1 MSKKQYNTINDF
13 LEDVSFK
20 NWALQNNGTDINFW
34 EFWIANNPEKNELV
48 NKAKDLVLGVSF
60 NKDLVSKE
68 KVAFEWKKL
77 EAKIQEKTKVSK
89 VSKVPKAPK
98 SKVIFFRKFSAAAS
112 ILLLFSLG
120 FYFLN
125 SNSKVTHKTNYGE
138 ILNIKLQD
146 GSDVTLNSN
155 SSLSY
160 YKNESRRVWLSGEA
174 FFQVDKKVVTQAK
187 FWVITKDLSVEVYG
201 TSFNVSTKQEKTAV
215 FLEEGNIWLKL
226 KNGTDKKMIPGNYIS
241 YSAEENKILEDKNI
255 FNPIIKTSWKDGSL
269 LFENL
274 SLEKAMEKI
283 EESYGY
289 SIVFKDDN
297 SKDILITGAV
307 PITNID
313 ICIKAIE
320 KSAGVLIVKKE
331 NSLIISKK

>member
-1 MSKKQYNTINDF
+1 MIKKEYNTINDF
-13 LEDVSFK
+13 LEDISFK

-34 EFWIANNPEKNELV
+34 EFWIANNPDKKEV
-48 NKAKDLVLGVSF
+48 VYKAKDLVLGVSF
-60 NKDLVSKE
+60 NKNFVSKE
-68 KVAFEWKKL
+68 KVALEWKKL
-77 EAKIQEKTKVSK
+77 EARIQTKTKV
-89 VSKVPKAPK
+89 PK
-98 SKVIFFRKFSAAAS
+98 SKVRFLRKFSAAAS
-112 ILLLFSLG
+112 VLLIMSLG
-120 FYFLN
+120 FYFL
-125 SNSKVTHKTNYGE
+125 SNNAKITHKTNFGE

-160 YKNESRRVWLSGEA
+160 YKNESRKVWLSGEA
-174 FFQVDKKVVTQAK
+174 FFQVDKKVVTKAK
-187 FWVITKDLSVEVYG
+187 FWVITKDLSVEVFG
-201 TSFNVSTKQEKTAV
+201 TSFNVSTKKEKTAV

-226 KNGTDKKMIPGNYIS
+226 KNGEDKKMIPGNYVS

-255 FNPIIKTSWKDGSL
+255 FNPIVKTSWKDGSL

-320 KSAGVLIVKKE
+320 KSAGVLIIKKE
-331 NSLIISKK
+331 KSLVISRK

>member
-1 MSKKQYNTINDF
+1 MIKKQYNTINDF

-60 NKDLVSKE
+60 NKELVSKE

-77 EAKIQEKTKVSK
+77 EAKIQEKTKI
-89 VSKVPKAPK
+89 KAPK
-98 SKVIFFRKFSAAAS
+98 NNVRFLRKFSAAAS

-120 FYFLN
+120 FYFL
-125 SNSKVTHKTNYGE
+125 SSTSKITHKTNYGE

-160 YKNESRRVWLSGEA
+160 YKNESIKVWLSGEA
-174 FFQVDKKVVTQAK
+174 FFQVDKKIVTQAK

-201 TSFNVSTKQEKTAV
+201 TSFNVSTKKCV
-215 FLEEGNIWLKL
+215 
-226 KNGTDKKMIPGNYIS
+226 
-241 YSAEENKILEDKNI
+241 
-255 FNPIIKTSWKDGSL
+255 
-269 LFENL
+269 
-274 SLEKAMEKI
+274 
-283 EESYGY
+283 
-289 SIVFKDDN
+289 
-297 SKDILITGAV
+297 
-307 PITNID
+307 
-313 ICIKAIE
+313 
-320 KSAGVLIVKKE
+320 
-331 NSLIISKK
+331 

>member
-1 MSKKQYNTINDF
+1 MIKKQYNTINDF

-48 NKAKDLVLGVSF
+48 DKAKDLVLGVSF
-60 NKDLVSKE
+60 NKDLVSRE
-68 KVAFEWKKL
+68 KVAFEWEKL
-77 EAKIQEKTKVSK
+77 EAKIQKKT
-89 VSKVPKAPK
+89 KAPK
-98 SKVIFFRKFSAAAS
+98 AKVRFLRKFSAAAS
-112 ILLLFSLG
+112 ILLLLSLG
-120 FYFLN
+120 LYFLE
-125 SNSKVTHKTNYGE
+125 SNSKITHKTNYGE

-160 YKNESRRVWLSGEA
+160 YKNESRKVWLSGEA

-201 TSFNVSTKQEKTAV
+201 TSFNVSTKKEKTDV

-226 KNGTDKKMIPGNYIS
+226 KNGADKKMIPGNYIS

-297 SKDILITGAV
+297 SKNILITGAV

-331 NSLIISKK
+331 NNLTISRK

>member
-1 MSKKQYNTINDF
+1 MIKKQYNTINDF

-77 EAKIQEKTKVSK
+77 EAKIQKKTKTK
-89 VSKVPKAPK
+89 TKIKAPK
-98 SKVIFFRKFSAAAS
+98 NNVIFLRKFSAAAS

-120 FYFLN
+120 FYFLS
-125 SNSKVTHKTNYGE
+125 SNSKITHKTNYGE

-146 GSDVTLNSN
+146 GSNVTLNSN
-155 SSLSY
+155 SRLSY
-160 YKNESRRVWLSGEA
+160 YKNETRRVWLSGEA
-174 FFQVDKKVVTQAK
+174 FFQVDKKVVTKAK

-201 TSFNVSTKQEKTAV
+201 TSFNVSTKKEKTAV

-226 KNGTDKKMIPGNYIS
+226 KNGADKKMIPGNYIS

-320 KSAGVLIVKKE
+320 KSTGVLIVKKE
-331 NSLIISKK
+331 NDLIISKK

>member
-1 MSKKQYNTINDF
+1 MIKKQYNTINDF

-77 EAKIQEKTKVSK
+77 EAKIQEKTKA
-89 VSKVPKAPK
+89 PKAPK
-98 SKVIFFRKFSAAAS
+98 VKVIFLRKFSAAAS
-112 ILLLFSLG
+112 ILLLFSLV

-125 SNSKVTHKTNYGE
+125 SNSKITHKTNFGE

-174 FFQVDKKVVTQAK
+174 FFQVDKKIVTQAK

-226 KNGTDKKMIPGNYIS
+226 KNGADKKMIPGNYIS

-320 KSAGVLIVKKE
+320 KSVGVLIVKKE
-331 NSLIISKK
+331 NRLIISKK

>member
-1 MSKKQYNTINDF
+1 MIKKQYNTINDF

-34 EFWIANNPEKNELV
+34 EFWIANNPEKIELV
-48 NKAKDLVLGVSF
+48 NKAKDLVLGISF
-60 NKDLVSKE
+60 NKEVVSKE

-77 EAKIQEKTKVSK
+77 EAKIQEKTKA
-89 VSKVPKAPK
+89 PKAPK
-98 SKVIFFRKFSAAAS
+98 VKVIFLRKFSAAAS
-112 ILLLFSLG
+112 ILLLFSLV

-125 SNSKVTHKTNYGE
+125 SNSKITHKTNFGE

-174 FFQVDKKVVTQAK
+174 FFQVDKKIVTQAK

-226 KNGTDKKMIPGNYIS
+226 KNGADKKMIPGNYIS

-331 NSLIISKK
+331 NRLIISKK

>member
-1 MSKKQYNTINDF
+1 MIKKQYNTINDF

-77 EAKIQEKTKVSK
+77 EAKIQKKTKA
-89 VSKVPKAPK
+89 PKAPK
-98 SKVIFFRKFSAAAS
+98 SKVIFLRKFSAAAS

-120 FYFLN
+120 FYFLK
-125 SNSKVTHKTNYGE
+125 SNSKITHKTNYGE

-201 TSFNVSTKQEKTAV
+201 TSFNVSAKKEKTDV

-226 KNGTDKKMIPGNYIS
+226 KNGADKKMIPGNYIS

-331 NSLIISKK
+331 NRLIISKK